1 MQEQQIVGATAAME
15 TDGADLSNGRISPN
29 GSPSPLLLRTPAAA
43 AMLNTSVRT
52 LRMWDAAGKIP
63 QPIHIGRSTF
73 WRADELRAWV
83 AAGCP
88 RRKDWLLMQS

>member
-1 MQEQQIVGATAAME
+1 MQEQPIVNTTSTME

-29 GSPSPLLLRTPAAA
+29 GSSPLLLRAPQAAV
-43 AMLNTSVRT
+43 TCSVSIRT
-52 LRMWDAAGKIP
+52 WRAWDAAGKIP
-63 QPIHIGRSTF
+63 QPIRIGRSTL
-73 WRADELRAWV
+73 WRTDELRAWV